1 MTKLMKGIS
10 EYSLIDFYGQRKY
23 LNVQERKRFHACLSG
38 LSHERRLFCLLLLWS
53 GVRISEALNLKK
65 EHIDLSEK
73 VVTIK
78 SLKKRGKVSFRQ
90 IPLPTE
96 LLNELTILL
105 YEANETIWTFSRS
118 TAGRFVKQ
126 VMDDAK
132 IKGSKACARGLRHS
146 FAVNAIAHN
155 VPLTLIQ
162 KWMGHASISTTAIYL
177 NVLGVEERNFAKRM
191 WQS

>member
-1 MTKLMKGIS
+1 MKGIS
-10 EYSLIDFYGQRKY
+10 EYSLIDFNGQRKY
-23 LNVQERKRFHACLSG
+23 LNLQERKRFYTCINHLSK
-38 LSHERRLFCLLLLWS
+38 ERRLFCLLLFWS
-53 GVRISEALNLKK
+53 GVRISEALNLKM
-65 EHIDLSEK
+65 EHIDLSEQ

-90 IPLPTE
+90 IPLPIE
-96 LLNELTILL
+96 LLNELTIVLGETN
-105 YEANETIWTFSRS
+105 EAIWTFSRS
-118 TAGRFVKQ
+118 TASRFVKQ

-132 IKGSKACARGLRHS
+132 IEGSKACARGLRHS
-146 FAVNAIAHN
+146 FAVNAITHN